1 MGAPAPEQSP
11 GPQRVAR
18 AHTEEGEERSLPEPC
33 AVCVY
38 PLRPRSRPCRR
49 EELRLMRGNVTCPR
63 PHSCEGHQQ
72 DWQPGR
78 LAPAHW
84 RAVTARKETTLFTA
98 NLQSDGVETDP
109 SMFLPDETG
118 NSFHRKGL
126 VYALGVCEI
135 DDCTAFL
142 PLPCPAQGYHVALPR
157 PPSCSGQSW
166 APHASPCT
174 PGLLT
179 SEAPEWGGAIWGQD
193 KKSQPSKEGG
203 CLGSG
208 GFTAFLQ
215 TAENFRWP
223 ELRQAAETLRS
234 LSRRDERGNCGIF
247 ITRQLGLR
255 EVY

>member
-1 MGAPAPEQSP
+1 MPKGAGAHEEPCRTASARTSSRWPQAATSP
-11 GPQRVAR
+11 GLGKGGPQKVWRRAPLHTPSELPVPGLGLPCFLSSAAR
-18 AHTEEGEERSLPEPC
+18 
-33 AVCVY
+33 
-38 PLRPRSRPCRR
+38 
-49 EELRLMRGNVTCPR
+49 
-63 PHSCEGHQQ
+63 
-72 DWQPGR
+72 
-78 LAPAHW
+78 W

>member
-1 MGAPAPEQSP
+1 SP

-33 AVCVY
+33 ALHVRVIATVENLVNADGSAEENTRCLPPSLPERATGVGATQTSPLSSFPMDY
-38 PLRPRSRPCRR
+38 PLWPQAATS
-49 EELRLMRGNVTCPR
+49 
-63 PHSCEGHQQ
+63 
-72 DWQPGR
+72 PG
-78 LAPAHW
+78 LGKVHW

-118 NSFHRKGL
+118 NSFHRKGR
-126 VYALGVCEI
+126 VYALG
-135 DDCTAFL
+135 
-142 PLPCPAQGYHVALPR
+142 
-157 PPSCSGQSW
+157 
-166 APHASPCT
+166 
-174 PGLLT
+174 
-179 SEAPEWGGAIWGQD
+179 APEWGGAIWGQD

-234 LSRRDERGNCGIF
+234 LSRRDERGNCGVF

>member
-1 MGAPAPEQSP
+1 MRSRAGQPRP
-11 GPQRVAR
+11 GLLPGGPRQPPPWGWEKVGPRKCGGELHSTRRRSSLCRALVSCAFCHLQR
-18 AHTEEGEERSLPEPC
+18 TGERSLPG
-33 AVCVY
+33 
-38 PLRPRSRPCRR
+38 RKPRCSRPICR
-49 EELRLMRGNVTCPR
+49 VTGWKRTPVCFFQMKR
-63 PHSCEGHQQ
+63 VTHST
-72 DWQPGR
+72 GR
-78 LAPAHW
+78 AACMPLAC
-84 RAVTARKETTLFTA
+84 VKLTTAP
-98 NLQSDGVETDP
+98 P
-109 SMFLPDETG
+109 S
-118 NSFHRKGL
+118 S
-126 VYALGVCEI
+126 
-135 DDCTAFL
+135 
-142 PLPCPAQGYHVALPR
+142 PCPAQGYHVAFPR

-179 SEAPEWGGAIWGQD
+179 SEAPEWGGAIWWQD

-215 TAENFRWP
+215 TAENFRGP

-247 ITRQLGLR
+247 TTRQLGLR